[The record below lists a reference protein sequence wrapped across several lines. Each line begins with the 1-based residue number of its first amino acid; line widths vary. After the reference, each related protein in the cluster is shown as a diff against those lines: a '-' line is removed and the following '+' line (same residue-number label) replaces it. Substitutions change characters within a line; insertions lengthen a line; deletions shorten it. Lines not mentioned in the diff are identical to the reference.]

1 MLKRIH
7 AAPGNLVTLE
17 SVYRVAP
24 DNQDLLEEL
33 TKGYVGYAFALLE
46 CPSDTDANIKAAFT
60 SFAGKR
66 TAISAGF
73 CALASRTTGAAFR
86 RPAGWPIASRLSDV
100 QPHIDPAPAGASPT
114 TSAGGAAPPSAPPAG
129 RPRDFPSP

>member
-46 CPSDTDANIKAAFT
+46 DHLERAELADNDCSAAPQSQAARRRWSRYWRPGCT
-60 SFAGKR
+60 
-66 TAISAGF
+66 F
-73 CALASRTTGAAFR
+73 CA
-86 RPAGWPIASRLSDV
+86 
-100 QPHIDPAPAGASPT
+100 
-114 TSAGGAAPPSAPPAG
+114 
-129 RPRDFPSP
+129 